1 VPKRNNY
8 RNATQRNIHV
18 PVNMQNSAYVHSG
31 YDSVRSRNR
40 TAVAWYVRFYCGCV
54 CM

>member
-1 VPKRNNY
+1 
-8 RNATQRNIHV
+8 
-18 PVNMQNSAYVHSG
+18 MQNSAYVHSG